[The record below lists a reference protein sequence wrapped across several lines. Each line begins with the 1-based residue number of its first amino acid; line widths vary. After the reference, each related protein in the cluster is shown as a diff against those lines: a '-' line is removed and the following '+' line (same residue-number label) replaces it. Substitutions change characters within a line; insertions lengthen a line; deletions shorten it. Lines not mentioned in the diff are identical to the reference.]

1 MKKISKLPRKSI
13 SDPKFQSKWK
23 IKAKRVIMTEL
34 NRFMLTKLNP
44 HKKIRGIMGLRGL
57 ILPIKKIK
65 N

>member
-23 IKAKRVIMTEL
+23 IKAKKVIMTEL
-34 NRFMLTKLNP
+34 NRFMLTKMNP
-44 HKKIRGIMGLRGL
+44 YKKMRGIMGLRAL

>member
-23 IKAKRVIMTEL
+23 IKAKKAITTEL
-34 NRFMLTKLNP
+34 NRLMLTKLNL
-44 HKKIRGIMGLRGL
+44 HKKINGIIGLQAW
-57 ILPIKKIK
+57 IHPIKKIK

>member
-1 MKKISKLPRKSI
+1 
-13 SDPKFQSKWK
+13 
-23 IKAKRVIMTEL
+23 MTEL

>member
-1 MKKISKLPRKSI
+1 VKKISKLPRKSI